1 MTADF
6 LHGPERALGRASAR
20 GERVCRVALVALP
33 LAWAAFWLALPTLPR
48 EALPWPLDRA
58 VDPAQLPVSA
68 IVASFVIS
76 LAPLAASMAAIDA
89 LARLCASLR
98 AGAIFT
104 AATVALFRRI
114 GTALLVLP
122 LVIMLA
128 RSLSG
133 VVFHLPQ
140 GQLAIGIGFSV
151 SESLL
156 LLLGLLFRLMT
167 HVMAEAAALAREHEA
182 IV

>member
-6 LHGPERALGRASAR
+6 LHGHDRALARVSAR
-20 GERVCRVALVALP
+20 GERLCRLALIVLP
-33 LAWAAFWLALPTLPR
+33 LAWAAFWLALPYLPR
-48 EALPWPLDRA
+48 ETLPWPLDRA
-58 VDPAQLPVSA
+58 VDPAQLPATA
-68 IVASFVIS
+68 IVAGFLIS
-76 LAPLAASMAAIDA
+76 LAPLAAALTAVDA

-98 AGAIFT
+98 DGAIFT
-104 AATVALFRRI
+104 TATVALFRRI

-122 LVIMLA
+122 LVIVLA
-128 RSLSG
+128 RTASG

-140 GQLAIGIGFSV
+140 GQLAIAVGFSV

-156 LLLGLLFRLMT
+156 FLLGLLFRLMT
-167 HVMAEAAALAREHEA
+167 HVMREAAALAREHEA